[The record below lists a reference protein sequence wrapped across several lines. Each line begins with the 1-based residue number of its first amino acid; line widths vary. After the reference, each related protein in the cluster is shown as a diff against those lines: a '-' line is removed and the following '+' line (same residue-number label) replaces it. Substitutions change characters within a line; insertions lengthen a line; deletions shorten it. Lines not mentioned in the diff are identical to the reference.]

1 MFTGIIQ
8 VMGQVVAADSQKLCI
23 AAVGLAALR
32 PGDSVAVN
40 GACLTVVATAGS
52 TFHTQLSPQTCQ
64 QTRLGD
70 LQVGET
76 VNLEPA
82 LCLGEPLGGHLV
94 SGHVDGMG
102 KVEACTAAADCKR
115 LTICVPTALQR
126 YLCARGALCIDGV
139 SLTVAEVENGGC
151 TVSLVPYTLAHTTL
165 GELAT
170 GQAVNLEV
178 DQLARYV
185 ERLLEARHELA

>member
-8 VMGQVVAADSQKLCI
+8 AMGQVVTADSQKLCI
-23 AAVGLAALR
+23 AAVGLTALR

-40 GACLTVVATAGS
+40 GACLTVVAATGS
-52 TFHTQLSPQTCQ
+52 TFHAQLSPQTCQ
-64 QTRLGD
+64 QTMLGR
-70 LQVGET
+70 LQVGER

-82 LCLGEPLGGHLV
+82 LCLGEPLAGHLV

-102 KVEACTAAADCKR
+102 EVVACTAAADCKR
-115 LTICVPTALQR
+115 LTIHVPTALQR
-126 YLCARGALCIDGV
+126 YLCARGALCVDGV
-139 SLTVAEVENGGC
+139 SLTIAGVEDNAC
-151 TVSLVPYTLAHTTL
+151 TASLVPYTLAHTTL
-165 GELAT
+165 GELPT

-185 ERLLEARHELA
+185 ERLLEVRHEFA